1 MVIRSGDPEVN
12 PAMRGCPEPVT
23 SPGVISW
30 KVFII
35 LMRRITPVLAASGLT
50 AAIAL
55 AGCSAPDPK
64 PTVDQAVNAL
74 TNRQAATTTFRLD
87 TTSDDLNT
95 IAKAVQDD
103 ADPTRLAQLN
113 AAFKVIPMVSF
124 STAVRAHEG
133 TLEQATS
140 MDKVDFAARV
150 MFGDKP
156 LEVVKVNDKGF
167 LRVDLDGIGQQ
178 TGMFTA
184 SQVRM
189 MAASYGA
196 SKPWVNDLIDGKW
209 MQVDGATMNELAAK
223 ATQQSTAPEVG
234 DPTKYLDVLTANSTV
249 TKVNDTTY
257 TVVTDAKGLIKG
269 LADVDPNDDFSTEDA
284 DKAIAELQ
292 DGANLDTT
300 LTIEGGVLT
309 KASIDL
315 ADIIKTWP
323 KVKDGTQYDGLRRL
337 QAAQF
342 KLNAVAEFSDKVDIT
357 EPTSATTIPD
367 ADVKALLNSLP
378 GNR

>member
-1 MVIRSGDPEVN
+1 MAE
-12 PAMRGCPEPVT
+12 CPEPVL
-23 SPGVISW
+23 SPGVTSW

-35 LMRRITPVLAASGLT
+35 LMRRITPVLAASGL
-50 AAIAL
+50 AAAVAL

-64 PTVDQAVNAL
+64 PTVDQAVKAL
-74 TNRQAATTTFRLD
+74 TDRQAATTTLRLD
-87 TTSDDLNT
+87 TTAEDLNT
-95 IAKAVQDD
+95 ISKAMEQD
-103 ADPTRLAQLN
+103 ADPSRLAQLN
-113 AAFKVIPMVSF
+113 AAFKVIPMVSI
-124 STAVRAHEG
+124 STATRAHEG
-133 TLEQATS
+133 TLQQATS
-140 MDKVDFAARV
+140 LDKVDFATRV
-150 MFGDKP
+150 MVGDKP
-156 LEVVKVNDKGF
+156 LEIVKVNDKGF
-167 LRVDLDGIGQQ
+167 LRVDVDGIGQQ
-178 TGMFTA
+178 TGLFTGA
-184 SQVRM
+184 QVRM
-189 MAASYGA
+189 MAASLSAG
-196 SKPWVNDLIDGKW
+196 KPWVNDLIDGKW

-223 ATQQSTAPEVG
+223 ATQQADAPKVT
-234 DPTKYLDVLTANSTV
+234 DPAKYLDVVTANSTV

-269 LADVDPNDDFSTEDA
+269 IADVDPNDDFSTEDA
-284 DKAIAELQ
+284 DKAIADLQ

-323 KVKDGTQYDGLRRL
+323 KVKDGAEDEGLRRL